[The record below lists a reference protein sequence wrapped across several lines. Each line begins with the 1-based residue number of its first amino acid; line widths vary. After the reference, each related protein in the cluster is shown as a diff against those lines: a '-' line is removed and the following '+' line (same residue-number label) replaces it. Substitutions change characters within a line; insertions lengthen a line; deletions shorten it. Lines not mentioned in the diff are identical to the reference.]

1 MNELVDTDTR
11 LRSNVRGRGDD
22 QLDPKIIECVK
33 KCFEMYPSDK
43 DSDVKKDWDD
53 WIIAIDDKGRDLK

>member
-1 MNELVDTDTR
+1 MNELVDTKIR
-11 LRSNVRGRGDD
+11 LRSNVRGRGKE

-43 DSDVKKDWDD
+43 DSDEKEYWDD
-53 WIIAIDDKGRDLK
+53 RLHNSH